1 MEHDRLNYIL
11 LQVVEQ
17 VIYLKYQALETC
29 AQWKFIDKQT
39 KDSSGF
45 LCVVVISVTVNT
57 VLNITGEI
65 YSTTW
70 TGKVFVVIHRIRLW
84 RRYGEL
90 SVYRSDCGS
99 C

>member
-1 MEHDRLNYIL
+1 MNYIL

-17 VIYLKYQALETC
+17 DIYLKYQALETC

-84 RRYGEL
+84 RRHGEL

>member
-1 MEHDRLNYIL
+1 MNYFTPGSGTGI
-11 LQVVEQ
+11 
-17 VIYLKYQALETC
+17 IYLKYQALETC

-45 LCVVVISVTVNT
+45 LCIVVISVTVNT
-57 VLNITGEI
+57 VLNISGEI

-84 RRYGEL
+84 RRHGEL